1 MMSNLIRRDPF
12 REAYSMSSALD
23 RLLERTFSDMGMD
36 WEDQGQVYLPI
47 DVIEKEN
54 EFLVKANIA
63 GFDPEKIEITYT
75 NNILTIKGEVKEE
88 KESKE
93 EGRYHLRERR
103 YGSFCRSISMPG
115 MINNNKIAA
124 ETENGILTLVLPK
137 TEEAQPKR
145 IEVKTKNV
153 KVIDG
158 KSK

>member
-1 MMSNLIRRDPF
+1 MSNLIRRDPF

-36 WEDQGQVYLPI
+36 LEDQGQIHLPI

-63 GFDPEKIEITYT
+63 GFDPDNIDITYT
-75 NNILTIKGEVKEE
+75 NNTLTIKGEVKEE

-93 EGRYHLRERR
+93 EGRYHLHERR
-103 YGSFCRSISMPG
+103 YGSFCRRISMPG
-115 MINNNKIAA
+115 MIDTNKIEA
-124 ETENGILTLVLPK
+124 ETENGILTLLLPK

-145 IEVKTKNV
+145 IEVKSKNV
-153 KVIDG
+153 KVIEG

>member
-1 MMSNLIRRDPF
+1 MSNLIRRDPF

-23 RLLERTFSDMGMD
+23 RLLERTFSDMGMY
-36 WEDQGQVYLPI
+36 WEDQGQAYLPI